1 MKKLALSL
9 MVLGVFG
16 ITDACAATKITKS
29 KNVMTASAQAVA
41 PAPAPAGAQAR
52 APAKDPMCKV
62 LLPDPLLTSQRDQYR
77 CFR

>member
-52 APAKDPMCKV
+52 APAK